1 MMSPSQDNSGQNNI
15 NMVATATPLTGSVII
30 DNSIAAPNNGI
41 LFSHQKR
48 RTERYRDDL

>member
-1 MMSPSQDNSGQNNI
+1 MMSPSQDNSGNNK
-15 NMVATATPLTGSVII
+15 MVAAATPLTGSVII

>member
-1 MMSPSQDNSGQNNI
+1 MSPGQQDINYNNA
-15 NMVATATPLTGSVII
+15 VASPVATPLTGSVLI